1 MEPVINPMLIY
12 LVSFC
17 DNIRT
22 ISVFLCAS
30 TIVAAIVI
38 FFCGILADETDEDK
52 DRYISA
58 IRYSIILFLISL
70 VFVVIVP
77 SRETALTMLAA
88 YYITP
93 DNIQAVQGNIVEFV
107 AQLAAAVKG
116 IQ

>member
-12 LVSFC
+12 LVNFC

-22 ISVFLCAS
+22 VSVFLCIS
-30 TIVAAIVI
+30 TIIAAIVI
-38 FFCGILADETDEDK
+38 FFCGILDVETDEDK

-70 VFVVIVP
+70 VLVVVMP
-77 SRETALTMLAA
+77 SKETALTMLVA

-93 DNIQAVQGNIVEFV
+93 NNIQAVQGNIVEFV
-107 AQLAAAVKG
+107 AQLVATVKG